1 MRPAPVQRPTR
12 RLFRSASGLS
22 HELGGAASGLI
33 VAVVVLIAVGVG
45 AFYYFGGRT
54 NVDVKIKKPDVH
66 VSSTATPKS

>member
-1 MRPAPVQRPTR
+1 MRPAPVKRPTR
-12 RLFRSASGLS
+12 RLYRSES
-22 HELGGAASGLI
+22 ELGRAASGLV

-45 AFYYFGGRT
+45 AFYYFGGRA

>member
-12 RLFRSASGLS
+12 RLFRADS
-22 HELGGAASGLI
+22 ELGGAASGLL

-66 VSSTATPKS
+66 VSSTATPTN

>member
-12 RLFRSASGLS
+12 RLYRSDP
-22 HELGGAASGLI
+22 ELGRAASGLV

-45 AFYYFGGRT
+45 AFYYFGGRA